1 MIQRKQTL
9 YLLAAIIM
17 TVICLCMQIGSFKLG
32 GIPVAK
38 VYNLWYTDPIGKHHF
53 DTWPLMAVLLPTTA
67 IAAYTIFIYNN
78 RKMQALFCLF
88 NVLFIIGWYVVF
100 FVVGQMVGD
109 KSWGAV
115 VFRPSW
121 PAVFPAISL
130 ILRGD
135 MRMIETLPAMDSD
148 TSSMRRYIWLPV
160 RMYMPS

>member
-17 TVICLCMQIGSFKLG
+17 TVICLCMQIGTFKLAG
-32 GIPVAK
+32 ATVAK
-38 VYNLWYTDPIGKHHF
+38 VYNLWYTDPLGHHHF

-88 NVLFIIGWYVVF
+88 NVLFIIGWYVCF

-115 VFRPSW
+115 SFRPSW

-130 ILRGD
+130 ILYLMARRAIIAD
-135 MRMIETLPAMDSD
+135 EKLVRSMD
-148 TSSMRRYIWLPV
+148 RIR
-160 RMYMPS
+160 